1 LMIKANNHVYRS
13 ATEFLSLCELAEKQ
27 SVEISSFH
35 YAYNANLAFSIEL
48 YLKSINASSRTK
60 LTCEVGDAKLYK
72 DFSEVYIKKHE
83 LYVVFTKLQTQVQ
96 YQLCKAFSKHQCNI
110 SCRSLKEVLKVLD
123 NVFVDSRY
131 SFENG
136 GNFLGNDPE
145 LLLWTA
151 RFFKEILKPVK

>member
-1 LMIKANNHVYRS
+1 MIEANKHVYRS

-48 YLKSINASSRTK
+48 YLKSLIASSRVV
-60 LTCEVGDAKLYK
+60 LTCEVGNAKLYS
-72 DFSEVYIKKHE
+72 DFSEVGIKKHE

-96 YQLCKAFSKHQCNI
+96 YQLCQEFSKHQCNI
-110 SCRSLKEVLKVLD
+110 SCRSLTEVLRLLD
-123 NVFVDSRY
+123 RAFVDSRY

-151 RFFKEILKPVK
+151 RFFKRTVVA